1 MINYGFSKEIDTP
14 FTRAVEEVTQKLSS
28 EGFGVLTKIDV
39 REKFKE
45 KLDVDFKNYVI
56 LGACN
61 PANAH
66 RAILAEEDVGLLL
79 PCNVIVYERNGR
91 TVVSVIRPTVAMQ
104 MVDNPELATIARE
117 VEAKLENVIA
127 SIGQEVPQHA

>member
-1 MINYGFSKEIDTP
+1 MIGYGFSKEIDTP
-14 FTRAVEEVTQKLSS
+14 FQQAVEEVTRRLSD

-45 KLDVDFKNYVI
+45 KLGIDFRNYVI

-61 PANAH
+61 PASAH

-79 PCNVIVYERNGR
+79 PCNVIVYERDGR

-104 MVDNPELATIARE
+104 MVENPGLKMIAEE
-117 VEAKLENVIA
+117 VEAKLESVIA
-127 SIGQEVPQHA
+127 SIR

>member
-1 MINYGFSKEIDTP
+1 MIGYGFSKEIDTP
-14 FTRAVEEVTQKLSS
+14 FQQAVEEVTRRLSD

-45 KLDVDFKNYVI
+45 KLGIDFRNYVI

-61 PANAH
+61 PASAH

-79 PCNVIVYERNGR
+79 PCNVIVYERDGR

-104 MVDNPELATIARE
+104 MVENPGLKTIAEE
-117 VEAKLENVIA
+117 VEAKLESVIA
-127 SIGQEVPQHA
+127 SIR

>member
-1 MINYGFSKEIDTP
+1 MIGYGFSKEIDTP
-14 FTRAVEEVTQKLSS
+14 FAQAVEEVTRRLSE

-39 REKFKE
+39 QEKFKE
-45 KLDVDFKNYVI
+45 ELGIDFKNYVI
-56 LGACN
+56 LGACD

-79 PCNVIVYERNGR
+79 PCNVIVYERDGR

-104 MVDNPELATIARE
+104 MVDNPDLKAVAEE
-117 VEAKLENVIA
+117 VEAKLESVIV
-127 SIGQEVPQHA
+127 SIG

>member
-1 MINYGFSKEIDTP
+1 MIAYGFSKELDTP
-14 FTRAVEEVTQKLSS
+14 FAQAVEEVTQRLSQQ
-28 EGFGVLTKIDV
+28 GFGVLTKIDV

-45 KLDVDFKNYVI
+45 KLGIDFKNYVI

-79 PCNVIVYERNGR
+79 PCNVIIYERDGR

-104 MVDNPELATIARE
+104 VVDNPGLKTIAEE
-117 VEAKLENVIA
+117 VEAKLESVIA
-127 SIGQEVPQHA
+127 SVS

>member
-1 MINYGFSKEIDTP
+1 MIAYGFSKELDTP
-14 FTRAVEEVTQKLSS
+14 FAQAAEEVTQRLSQQ
-28 EGFGVLTKIDV
+28 GFGVLTKIDV

-45 KLDVDFKNYVI
+45 KLGIDFKNYVI

-79 PCNVIVYERNGR
+79 PCNVIIYERDGR

-104 MVDNPELATIARE
+104 VVDNPGLKTIAEE
-117 VEAKLENVIA
+117 VEAKLESVIA
-127 SIGQEVPQHA
+127 SVS